1 MAEIKI
7 ESRSRVEILDITAQ
21 VAAAVVGTGISRG
34 LCHVFVPHTTAGI
47 TLNEVADPD
56 VAQDLAK
63 ALSSMVPAG
72 GYQHR
77 EGNSDAHVK
86 ASLVGSSVWIPVEG
100 GLLSMGAWQGVLF
113 CEFDG
118 PRIRTVRVTVWP
130 LP

>member
-1 MAEIKI
+1 MAEIQVQ
-7 ESRSRVEILDITAQ
+7 SRSRVEILDITDQ
-21 VAAAVVGTGISRG
+21 VTQAVVESGVVRG

-56 VAQDLAK
+56 VARDLAK
-63 ALSSMVPAG
+63 AFASMVPAG

-77 EGNSDAHVK
+77 EGNSDAHIK
-86 ASLVGSSVWIPVEG
+86 ASLVGSSVWIPVEDG
-100 GLLSMGAWQGVLF
+100 RPAMGSWQGVLF

-118 PRIRTVRVTVWP
+118 PRVRRARITVWR